1 MLKNTTNILKIY
13 SYPKIKKSVKYF
25 LPILL
30 GVLLK
35 LNTIGLFI
43 APIAA
48 IKSVSNGTLSPNLK
62 TIFDFLYL
70 PTPDD
75 ENLFTFFLISISF
88 ALVTLYLLKDLKDFY
103 IGRIGK
109 NMVKIYLKDKP
120 KFNNKN
126 YSVLKK
132 KISRIEKNIN
142 NSTNIAFCI
151 LLVLFIVFYDFGIA
165 LIILSGGII
174 YYKSL
179 YFTRSKTKAIQT
191 TFDKDINISSN
202 LNKKLNNIL
211 TTRGG
216 DNKLLKPT
224 VSTIVMLLIMLIVY
238 TRTNSEISIIF
249 IFLVRI
255 YQNQML
261 DAIKSYI
268 K

>member
-1 MLKNTTNILKIY
+1 MFKNTTYFLKIY
-13 SYPKIKKSVKYF
+13 NYPKLKKTLKYF
-25 LPILL
+25 IPILL

-48 IKSVSNGTLSPNLK
+48 IKSVSIGTLSPTLK
-62 TIFDFLYL
+62 TIFESLYL
-70 PTPDD
+70 PIPDD
-75 ENLFTFFLISISF
+75 KNLFSFFLISISF
-88 ALVTLYLLKDLKDFY
+88 ALLTLYLLKDIKDFY
-103 IGRIGK
+103 ALRIQN
-109 NMVKIYLKDKP
+109 NMVKSYIKDKT
-120 KFNNKN
+120 KLNNKN
-126 YSVLKK
+126 YLELKK
-132 KISRIEKNIN
+132 KISIIENNIN

-165 LIILSGGII
+165 LIILSGGLI

-179 YFTRSKTKAIQT
+179 NYKKSKIKKFVTIT
-191 TFDKDINISSN
+191 DKEINIRRG

-211 TTRGG
+211 TIRGR

-224 VSTIVMLLIMLIVY
+224 VSTIVMLLIMLVVY
-238 TRTNSEISIIF
+238 ARTNSEISIIF

-261 DAIKSYI
+261 DAIKSY
-268 K
+268 KK